1 MQRGDVYF
9 TSVGNNFCFSE
20 HFLPSDFKLSTLFET
35 GAVPSALPWA
45 KVDEES
51 LCRAKYLMHLSL
63 AYEYPSASIN
73 LGINQFSCL

>member
-35 GAVPSALPWA
+35 RSRTLGFPLG
-45 KVDEES
+45 
-51 LCRAKYLMHLSL
+51 
-63 AYEYPSASIN
+63 N
-73 LGINQFSCL
+73 LDQVRK